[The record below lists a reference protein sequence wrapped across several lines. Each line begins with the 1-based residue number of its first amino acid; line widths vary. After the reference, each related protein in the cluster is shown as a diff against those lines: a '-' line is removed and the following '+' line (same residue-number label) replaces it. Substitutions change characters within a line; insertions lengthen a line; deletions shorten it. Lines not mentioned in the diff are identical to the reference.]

1 MCAQMLIN
9 AVAHGLFGL
18 RKESELEV
26 DWEKN
31 PLPLLCLAFWLD
43 ALPTE
48 LSLLYIDSTE
58 FSGVL

>member
-1 MCAQMLIN
+1 MQWHTG
-9 AVAHGLFGL
+9 AVWTL
-18 RKESELEV
+18 ELEV
-26 DWEKN
+26 DCEKN

-48 LSLLYIDSTE
+48 LSLLAVIDSTE